1 MLYKELKMS
10 HAPQSSEEST
20 DSEDG
25 TFSTVNYNEGLA
37 PYRFEPE
44 RNSSTSGSSSDSDS
58 NNGHGSEAPA
68 RVGNKNLWIVRVA
81 VVKIERLMHYAV
93 ES

>member
-1 MLYKELKMS
+1 MS

-25 TFSTVNYNEGLA
+25 TFSTVKYNEGLA

-68 RVGNKNLWIVRVA
+68 RVIVRVA
-81 VVKIERLMHYAV
+81 VVKIERFMHYTV

>member
-1 MLYKELKMS
+1 MS

-20 DSEDG
+20 DSEDE
-25 TFSTVNYNEGLA
+25 TFSTVKYNKDSA

-58 NNGHGSEAPA
+58 NNGHDSESPT
-68 RVGNKNLWIVRVA
+68 RVGN
-81 VVKIERLMHYAV
+81 
-93 ES
+93 